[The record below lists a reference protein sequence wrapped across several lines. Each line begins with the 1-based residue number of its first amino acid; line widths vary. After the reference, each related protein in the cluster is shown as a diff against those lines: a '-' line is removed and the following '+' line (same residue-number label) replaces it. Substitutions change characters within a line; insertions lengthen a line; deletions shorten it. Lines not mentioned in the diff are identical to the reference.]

1 MHKCLYV
8 QQKKNSL
15 GDNNNNNNIIAI
27 IILPYGGMPE
37 DAEVYQ
43 SSKR

>member
-1 MHKCLYV
+1 MYSR
-8 QQKKNSL
+8 KKNSL
-15 GDNNNNNNIIAI
+15 GDNNNNNIIAI

-37 DAEVYQ
+37 GAEIHQ

>member
-1 MHKCLYV
+1 MYSRKR
-8 QQKKNSL
+8 NSL
-15 GDNNNNNNIIAI
+15 GDNNNNNNNIIAI

-37 DAEVYQ
+37 DAEVHQ